1 MVFAVVTVVA
11 SLSAPALVGL
21 YAAHALW
28 GRRSDAPRRIAASTA
43 PLERVLQDKFGFDR
57 LYDWAFYRPAVAL
70 ARGGQRLWEDAAVLG
85 SMNAVGSAGSW
96 TSRLLSTAQSGLVRV
111 YALAIAI
118 GIAVLAAWLITGAS

>member
-1 MVFAVVTVVA
+1 
-11 SLSAPALVGL
+11 
-21 YAAHALW
+21 
-28 GRRSDAPRRIAASTA
+28 
-43 PLERVLQDKFGFDR
+43 VLQDKFGFDR

-96 TSRLLSTAQSGLVRV
+96 TSRLLSAAQSGLVRV